1 MRRTPVAESVWG
13 IPVSF
18 IGANGPAIQRFSG
31 TRIPGTGI
39 EQSGG
44 GRGAGV
50 QKKSWVMAWAIVT
63 LGVVVYVGI
72 LVVFWALQDRLVYYP
87 TRPLEGTP
95 ADVGL
100 PYESVPFL
108 ASDGVRLHGW
118 WVPAPNDRGVVLF
131 LHGNGGNV
139 SHRLDK
145 LRILHDLGLSTFIFD
160 YRGYGIS
167 EGRPDEAG
175 TYRDAEA
182 AWSYL
187 TERRGVLPDRII
199 LYGESLGGAV
209 AAYLAR
215 RFPARAL
222 VLEATFT
229 SLPEIAAE
237 LYPFLPARWLA
248 RFRYDTRAYLEGVSC
263 PVLIFH
269 SRDDEVVAFS
279 HALRL
284 QATGPAPKV
293 LVELR
298 GGHNDA
304 FLVAR
309 DRYEAGWRDFL
320 KGLPMKSDGV
330 TR

>member
-1 MRRTPVAESVWG
+1 M
-13 IPVSF
+13 
-18 IGANGPAIQRFSG
+18 QRK
-31 TRIPGTGI
+31 PW
-39 EQSGG
+39 
-44 GRGAGV
+44 A
-50 QKKSWVMAWAIVT
+50 MAWTILS
-63 LGVVVYVGI
+63 LGVLVYVGI
-72 LVVFWALQDRLVYYP
+72 LLLFWVFQDRLVYYP
-87 TRPLEGTP
+87 TRLLEGTP
-95 ADVGL
+95 DEVGL
-100 PYESVPFL
+100 AYESIEFL

-118 WVPAPNDRGVVLF
+118 WIPAPNSQSTVLF

-145 LRILHDLGLSTFIFD
+145 IRILYDLGLSVFILD
-160 YRGYGIS
+160 YRGYGQS
-167 EGRPDEAG
+167 EGRPDEVG

-187 TERRGVLPDRII
+187 TERRGIPPGHII

-209 AAYLAR
+209 AAYLAQ

-222 VLEATFT
+222 VLEAAFT
-229 SLPEIAAE
+229 SIPEIAAQ
-237 LYPFLPARWLA
+237 LYPFLPVRWLA
-248 RFRYDTRAYLEGVSC
+248 RFRYDTRSYLERVSC

-269 SRDDEVVAFS
+269 SRDDEIVGFS

-304 FLVAR
+304 FLVAQ

-320 KGLPMKSDGV
+320 RQLRI
-330 TR
+330 T

>member
-1 MRRTPVAESVWG
+1 
-13 IPVSF
+13 
-18 IGANGPAIQRFSG
+18 
-31 TRIPGTGI
+31 
-39 EQSGG
+39 
-44 GRGAGV
+44 
-50 QKKSWVMAWAIVT
+50 MAWAIVS

-72 LVVFWALQDRLVYYP
+72 LLVFWAFQDRLVYYP
-87 TRPLEGTP
+87 TRVLEGTP

-100 PYESVPFL
+100 PYESVEFR
-108 ASDGVRLHGW
+108 ASDDVRLHGW
-118 WVPAPNDRGVVLF
+118 WVPVPDPSAVVLF

-139 SHRLDK
+139 SHRLEK

-160 YRGYGIS
+160 YRGYGQS

-182 AWSYL
+182 AWAYL
-187 TERRGVLPDRII
+187 TERRNVPPSRIL

-222 VLEATFT
+222 VLEAAFT
-229 SLPEIAAE
+229 SLPEVAAE
-237 LYPFLPARWLA
+237 LYPFLPARRLA
-248 RFRYDTRAYLEGVSC
+248 RFRYATRAYLEEVSC

-269 SRDDEVVAFS
+269 SRDDEIVAFA

-320 KGLPMKSDGV
+320 GRL
-330 TR
+330 R

>member
-1 MRRTPVAESVWG
+1 M
-13 IPVSF
+13 
-18 IGANGPAIQRFSG
+18 QRK
-31 TRIPGTGI
+31 PW
-39 EQSGG
+39 
-44 GRGAGV
+44 A
-50 QKKSWVMAWAIVT
+50 MAWAIVS

-72 LVVFWALQDRLVYYP
+72 LLVFWAFQDRFVYYP
-87 TRPLEGTP
+87 TRPLEATP
-95 ADVGL
+95 AEAGL
-100 PYESVPFL
+100 PYESVEFR

-118 WVPAPNDRGVVLF
+118 WVPAPAASAVVLF

-139 SHRLDK
+139 SHRLEK
-145 LRILHDLGLSTFIFD
+145 LRVLYDLGLSTLIFD
-160 YRGYGIS
+160 YRGYGQS

-187 TERRGVLPDRII
+187 TGRRGIPADRII

-222 VLEATFT
+222 VLEAAFT
-229 SLPEIAAE
+229 SLPEVAAE
-237 LYPFLPARWLA
+237 LYPFLPARRLA
-248 RFRYDTRAYLEGVSC
+248 RFRYDTRSYLEGVSC

-269 SRDDEVVAFS
+269 SRDDEIVAFS

-320 KGLPMKSDGV
+320 QRL
-330 TR
+330 R

>member
-1 MRRTPVAESVWG
+1 MQG
-13 IPVSF
+13 
-18 IGANGPAIQRFSG
+18 
-31 TRIPGTGI
+31 
-39 EQSGG
+39 
-44 GRGAGV
+44 
-50 QKKSWVMAWAIVT
+50 KSWTMAWAILS

-72 LVVFWALQDRLVYYP
+72 LLVFWTFQDRLVYYP
-87 TRPLEGTP
+87 TRLLEGTP
-95 ADVGL
+95 ADMGL
-100 PYESVPFL
+100 VYESVEFQ

-118 WVPAPNDRGVVLF
+118 WVPAPDAQSIVLF
-131 LHGNGGNV
+131 VHGNGGNV
-139 SHRLDK
+139 SHRLEK
-145 LRILHDLGLSTFIFD
+145 LRSLHDLGLSTFIFD
-160 YRGYGIS
+160 YRGYGQS

-187 TERRGVLPDRII
+187 TERRGIPTDRII
-199 LYGESLGGAV
+199 LYGESLGGTV

-222 VLEATFT
+222 VLEAAFT

-237 LYPFLPARWLA
+237 LYPFLPARWIA
-248 RFRYDTRAYLEGVSC
+248 RFRYDTRSYLEGVSC

-284 QATGPAPKV
+284 QATGPASKV

-320 KGLPMKSDGV
+320 GRL
-330 TR
+330 R

>member
-1 MRRTPVAESVWG
+1 MQGKP
-13 IPVSF
+13 
-18 IGANGPAIQRFSG
+18 
-31 TRIPGTGI
+31 
-39 EQSGG
+39 
-44 GRGAGV
+44 
-50 QKKSWVMAWAIVT
+50 WVMAWAIVG

-72 LVVFWALQDRLVYYP
+72 LLVFWTFQDRLVYYP

-100 PYESVPFL
+100 SFESVEFPT
-108 ASDGVRLHGW
+108 SDGLRLHGW
-118 WVPAPNDRGVVLF
+118 WVPAPDAWGTVLF

-139 SHRLDK
+139 SHRLEK
-145 LRILHDLGLSTFIFD
+145 LRILHDLGLDTFLFD
-160 YRGYGIS
+160 YRGYGQS

-187 TERRGVLPDRII
+187 TARRAIPPDRII

-215 RFPARAL
+215 RRPVRAL
-222 VLEATFT
+222 VLEAAFT
-229 SLPEIAAE
+229 SLPEVAAE
-237 LYPFLPARWLA
+237 LYPFLPARRLT
-248 RFRYDTRAYLEGVSC
+248 RFRYDTRSYLEGVSC

-269 SRDDEVVAFS
+269 SRDDEIVAFR

-298 GGHNDA
+298 GSHNDA

-320 KGLPMKSDGV
+320 SRL
-330 TR
+330 R